1 MCMYTY
7 IGIHIYIGIYA
18 CIYICIH
25 VVSGNETN
33 DHEICMH
40 AVTFSK
46 TIDHECKEKRRG
58 SCGRFRRKERKRG
71 M

>member
-1 MCMYTY
+1 MYYACMYVCHMY
-7 IGIHIYIGIYA
+7 VCVYMYA
-18 CIYICIH
+18 YICIH
-25 VVSGNETN
+25 VVSGNETK

-46 TIDHECKEKRRG
+46 TIDHEFKEKRRV
-58 SCGRFRRKERKRG
+58 SCGRFRSKERKRG